1 MSLRLTMLAILTPL
15 ISFIVYF
22 VYQDFNRAQEN
33 LFILSNTSET
43 VRETRLINDLVHEL
57 QKERG
62 YSAGYVASG
71 GTAFSKQVAQQR
83 LKTENVLEDLDL
95 TSPSQDEL
103 MAVQANLQD
112 LQMWRGRIDRLN
124 VSAAQA
130 VDWYTRLISKILG
143 SVALADASV
152 GQSEISNLVVTKA
165 LLSQA
170 KEDAAL
176 EAAIGAIALGEG
188 FTATTHTDFV
198 GLGANQTEILQ
209 SAKSTFGRPGYFEK
223 LQVSEGA
230 RDIDDRRKTLANS
243 VYEGG
248 AQLIKADDWLSA
260 SLNWVELIYQLEREI
275 DEEIWEMSTAL
286 IAEQRSS
293 QLFVLSIVLV
303 AVVASLGIAVFAFE
317 LVIYKIQ
324 KLVMIMKEFKR
335 GEFDVRVP
343 YIEGRSEINILADS
357 IYRFKQETLANRA
370 AMTKRKEEDE
380 AILNA
385 KHQKVVDLV
394 TQGLRALAKADLTT
408 RFETPLDEEYD
419 TIRQDFN
426 SSTDLLH
433 RVLSELSESVHELT
447 ERAEQTAAASEE
459 LSNRTL
465 QQDRTLKETGSSLE
479 EISEAVKG
487 DHQTLET
494 ASSVAGEARETAN
507 ASEEIMRSAIV
518 AMDKINESSEQISQ
532 FISLIDE
539 ISFQT
544 NLLALNAGVE
554 AARAG
559 EFGRGFAVVASE
571 VRALA
576 GRSSEAAL
584 DIKKL
589 ITQSRTQVRE
599 GVYLVGRAGN
609 SLENIFKRIEQVDQT
624 LQNVA
629 QSSKRQAEDLSQV
642 NVAMVTLLN
651 LTEANSVMASES
663 RLVSGTLAGVA
674 HRLAERVSEF
684 RLNDEGRPNT
694 TSQHIPY
701 DTSSRRSV
709 A

>member
-1 MSLRLTMLAILTPL
+1 
-15 ISFIVYF
+15 
-22 VYQDFNRAQEN
+22 
-33 LFILSNTSET
+33 
-43 VRETRLINDLVHEL
+43 
-57 QKERG
+57 
-62 YSAGYVASG
+62 
-71 GTAFSKQVAQQR
+71 
-83 LKTENVLEDLDL
+83 
-95 TSPSQDEL
+95 
-103 MAVQANLQD
+103 
-112 LQMWRGRIDRLN
+112 
-124 VSAAQA
+124 
-130 VDWYTRLISKILG
+130 
-143 SVALADASV
+143 
-152 GQSEISNLVVTKA
+152 
-165 LLSQA
+165 
-170 KEDAAL
+170 
-176 EAAIGAIALGEG
+176 
-188 FTATTHTDFV
+188 
-198 GLGANQTEILQ
+198 
-209 SAKSTFGRPGYFEK
+209 
-223 LQVSEGA
+223 
-230 RDIDDRRKTLANS
+230 
-243 VYEGG
+243 
-248 AQLIKADDWLSA
+248 
-260 SLNWVELIYQLEREI
+260 
-275 DEEIWEMSTAL
+275 
-286 IAEQRSS
+286 
-293 QLFVLSIVLV
+293 
-303 AVVASLGIAVFAFE
+303 
-317 LVIYKIQ
+317 
-324 KLVMIMKEFKR
+324 
-335 GEFDVRVP
+335 VP
-343 YIEGRSEINILADS
+343 YIEGRSEINVLADS

-629 QSSKRQAEDLSQV
+629 QSSKCQAEDLSQV

-663 RLVSGTLAGVA
+663 RLVSGTLASVA

-684 RLNDEGRPNT
+684 RLNEETGPYT
-694 TSQHIPY
+694 TSKSVPY
-701 DTSSRRSV
+701 TSVTKRFV

>member
-1 MSLRLTMLAILTPL
+1 MSLRLTMLAILAPL
-15 ISFIVYF
+15 ISFIAYF
-22 VYQDFNRAQEN
+22 AYQDFDQSKEKLAN
-33 LFILSNTSET
+33 LSFTSGPASET
-43 VRETRLINDLVHEL
+43 HLIYDLVHEL

-62 YSAGYVASG
+62 YSAGYIASAG
-71 GTAFSKQVAQQR
+71 NDFSKQIAQQR
-83 LKTENVLEDLDL
+83 LLTENVLANIDWTAPQNDGFK
-95 TSPSQDEL
+95 
-103 MAVQANLQD
+103 AVQAQLQD
-112 LQMWRGRIDRLN
+112 LQMWRDRIDRGGVN
-124 VSAAQA
+124 AVQT
-130 VDWYTRLISKILG
+130 VDWYTTMISKIL
-143 SVALADASV
+143 DASALTNATLIPLEL
-152 GQSEISNLVVTKA
+152 SRLVNSKE
-165 LLSQA
+165 LLSLA
-170 KEDAAL
+170 KESAAL
-176 EAAIGAIALGEG
+176 ELAIGAIGLGTG
-188 FTATTHTDFV
+188 FTTAMHTELV
-198 GLGANQTEILQ
+198 GLGAHQKINLQ
-209 SAKSTFGRPGYFEK
+209 N
-223 LQVSEGA
+223 
-230 RDIDDRRKTLANS
+230 ANS
-243 VYEGG
+243 VLARPGFFEKIYISEDARELNEMRQMLTNSMYGG
-248 AQLIKADDWLSA
+248 IEPSVKPGDWFSSSIIWLDLIRQFEQ
-260 SLNWVELIYQLEREI
+260 ELG
-275 DEEIWEMSTAL
+275 EEIWETSTAL
-286 IAEQRSS
+286 FSKERSS
-293 QLFVLSIVLV
+293 QLFGLTIILVGVLTALV
-303 AVVASLGIAVFAFE
+303 IAGIAFE
-317 LVIYKIQ
+317 LAIYKIQ

-335 GEFDVRVP
+335 GKFDVRVP
-343 YIEGRSEINILADS
+343 YIEGRSEINVLADS

-629 QSSKRQAEDLSQV
+629 QSSKCQAEDLSQV

-663 RLVSGTLAGVA
+663 RLVSGTLASVA

-684 RLNDEGRPNT
+684 RLNEETGPYT
-694 TSQHIPY
+694 TPKSVPY
-701 DTSSRRSV
+701 TSVTKRFV